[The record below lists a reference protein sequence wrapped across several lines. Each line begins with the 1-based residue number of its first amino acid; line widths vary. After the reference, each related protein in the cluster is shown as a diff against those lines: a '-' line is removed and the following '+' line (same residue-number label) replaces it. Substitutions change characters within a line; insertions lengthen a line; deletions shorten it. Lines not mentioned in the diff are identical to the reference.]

1 MVSMDVGLSEV
12 IGQIPLLSVAW
23 RGVAEHSVCN
33 FVSEYLCAILC
44 VCLLVCCFLY
54 LLCFLVGW
62 YSPEGAVVIVVAVV
76 RNSDCGTTNTTDPIP
91 YPIRTH
97 HDSHRHR
104 RVTKNVV
111 LPLAVRCCYYDDHV
125 LVVAMDVAGCWAYS

>member
-1 MVSMDVGLSEV
+1 MMAFCFVLFGFLRCRSVVSMDVGLSEV

-33 FVSEYLCAILC
+33 FVSVCDFVC

-76 RNSDCGTTNTTDPIP
+76 GIGTVEQQV
-91 YPIRTH
+91 
-97 HDSHRHR
+97 R
-104 RVTKNVV
+104 RILFHIQFEHIMILIVIVV
-111 LPLAVRCCYYDDHV
+111 
-125 LVVAMDVAGCWAYS
+125 